1 MSTFI
6 LNTRAEFLKAKGTAV
21 IWITLIAAIFV
32 PVIDFIIC
40 LERPDVMTHRM
51 QPGFW
56 LPYLQFVWKNTAAI
70 IVPIYAI
77 LITSLIVQI
86 EYRNNTWKQVYAS
99 PRRFGDIFFSKLI
112 VINTL
117 VLSFFIL
124 FSLFFI
130 LSGTAVGLAN
140 NAYHVSDYPIPFA
153 EIAATAARI
162 YLGILPVIAIQ
173 YWLSLRFKNFATPLG
188 IGMGLWITGVVLLDW
203 DKIIY
208 YPYMYAPLMFF
219 SDFSKHPEKLPQL
232 IINSSVCLVI
242 GLLFGAWNIRNLKEK
257 G

>member
-1 MSTFI
+1 MNNFF
-6 LNTRAEFLKAKGTAV
+6 LNTRAEFLKAKRTSVTG
-21 IWITLIAAIFV
+21 ITLIAALFV

-70 IVPIYAI
+70 IVPIYTI
-77 LITSLIVQI
+77 LITSLIVQV

-112 VINTL
+112 VIGTL
-117 VLSFFIL
+117 VLSFFLL

-130 LSGTAVGLAN
+130 LSGTAVGMAN
-140 NAYHVSDYPIPFA
+140 NAYHVSANPIPFT
-153 EIAATAARI
+153 EIIATAARI
-162 YLGILPVIAIQ
+162 YLGILPVMAIQ

-188 IGMGLWITGVVLLDW
+188 IGMALWISGIVLLDW

-242 GLLFGAWNIRNLKEK
+242 ALLFGAWNIRNQKEK

>member
-1 MSTFI
+1 MNKFI
-6 LNTRAEFLKAKGTAV
+6 SNTHAEFLKSKGTAV
-21 IWITLIAAIFV
+21 IWITIVAAIFV

-40 LERPDVMTHRM
+40 LERPDVMINRM

-70 IVPIYAI
+70 IVPIYTI

-99 PRRFGDIFFSKLI
+99 PRKFGDIFFSKLI
-112 VINTL
+112 VINAL
-117 VLSFFIL
+117 VFLFFVL
-124 FSLFFI
+124 FSLFFT
-130 LSGTAVGLAN
+130 LSGLAVGMVN
-140 NAYHVSDYPIPFA
+140 TAYRVSDNPIPFEA
-153 EIAATAARI
+153 VTALAGRV
-162 YLGILPVIAIQ
+162 YLGIVPVMAIQ
-173 YWLSLRFKNFATPLG
+173 YWLSLRFKNFVIPLG
-188 IGMGLWITGVVLLDW
+188 IGIGLWISGVVLLDW

-219 SDFSKHPEKLPQL
+219 TDFTNHPESLSKLVV
-232 IINSSVCLVI
+232 NSSVCFVLA
-242 GLLFGAWNIRNLKEK
+242 LLLGAWNIRRLKEK